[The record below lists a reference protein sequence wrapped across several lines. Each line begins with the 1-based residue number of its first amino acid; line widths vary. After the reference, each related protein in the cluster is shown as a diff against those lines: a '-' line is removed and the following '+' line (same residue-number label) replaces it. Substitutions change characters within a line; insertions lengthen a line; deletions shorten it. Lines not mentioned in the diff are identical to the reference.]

1 MGDRQ
6 TDRQTDRDLE
16 TETETKRDVVVVW
29 GVFVCVG
36 GEGGGADVYGCDCGF
51 EGIEWE

>member
-36 GEGGGADVYGCDCGF
+36 GEGGGLMYMDVIVGLKG
-51 EGIEWE
+51 